1 MLLNTKHPC
10 TGYTPDISPLEGQS
24 KYIRCHTDKGSTY
37 GMKDQAGQAETD
49 KSVFKF
55 ELCNVL

>member
-37 GMKDQAGQAETD
+37 GMKD
-49 KSVFKF
+49 
-55 ELCNVL
+55 